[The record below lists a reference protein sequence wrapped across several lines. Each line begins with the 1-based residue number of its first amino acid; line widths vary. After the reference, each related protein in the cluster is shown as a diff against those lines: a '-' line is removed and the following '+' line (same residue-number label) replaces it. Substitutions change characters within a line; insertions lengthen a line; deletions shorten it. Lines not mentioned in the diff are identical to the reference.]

1 MCIKWLHA
9 TLYKTNGTHTIRNK
23 IQNNNNRKL
32 MAQRFVIKEFII
44 ICLWI
49 LTKKVFYVLTVYDL
63 FYFVSML

>member
-1 MCIKWLHA
+1 MPFLKLMAH
-9 TLYKTNGTHTIRNK
+9 THTIRNK
-23 IQNNNNRKL
+23 IKNNNNRKL

>member
-1 MCIKWLHA
+1 MLLFIKLMAH
-9 TLYKTNGTHTIRNK
+9 THTHTQRNK

-32 MAQRFVIKEFII
+32 MAKKFVIKEFLLVY
-44 ICLWI
+44 LWI

>member
-1 MCIKWLHA
+1 MLLFIKLMAH
-9 TLYKTNGTHTIRNK
+9 THTQRNK

-32 MAQRFVIKEFII
+32 MAKKFVIKEFLLVY
-44 ICLWI
+44 LWI